1 MVDAGARFAL
11 AAMSRR
17 ILMNEV
23 VPQEKIKPED
33 AKAELE
39 SVLGMGRSAPR
50 LRRFRTVIILGLVA
64 GAALLAYA
72 MLGGGG
78 SANGVRYVTEPVT
91 RDDLTV
97 TVTATGTVQPTNDVE
112 ISSELSGI
120 VRTVLVD
127 YNSAVT
133 EGQVLA
139 ELDTQKLKSA
149 VDSSSA
155 RLQAANAN
163 VSEAQA
169 SVAET
174 RLDFD
179 RKAKLAKT
187 HAGSI
192 LDLEVA
198 EAKLKRALAAEES
211 AKAEVAAASADLAQA
226 ETDLKKA
233 QIRSPITGVVLSRNV
248 EPGQTVASSLQAP
261 ILFTIAEDLKKMEVQ
276 VDVDE
281 ADVGNVNEGQKA
293 LFTVDAYPGRHFDAE
308 IRELRYGS
316 EVVQG
321 VVTYKAVLTTD
332 NSELLL
338 RPGMTATAEIVVAEV
353 NDALTVPNAALRFS
367 PPSSEEQDQRSFL
380 QKLMPGPPRLRKP
393 SGAGQPSGPERT
405 VWTVKD
411 GVPDARP
418 VTIGATD
425 GKRTEI
431 VTGDLSV
438 DEAVIVDTESSQ

>member
-1 MVDAGARFAL
+1 
-11 AAMSRR
+11 
-17 ILMNEV
+17 MNEV
-23 VPQEKIKPED
+23 VPPQKINSDKD
-33 AKAELE
+33 RAETE
-39 SVLGMGRSAPR
+39 AVLGVGKPTSS
-50 LRRFRTVIILGLVA
+50 LRRFRSVILAGIVLGI
-64 GAALLAYA
+64 GALGYSL
-72 MLGGGG
+72 LGGGA
-78 SANGVRYVTEPVT
+78 ANGVTYITESAT
-91 RDDLTV
+91 RANLTV

-120 VRTVLVD
+120 VRTVFVD

-133 EGQVLA
+133 EGQALA
-139 ELDTQKLKSA
+139 ELDTRKLKSA

-155 RLQAANAN
+155 RLQAAKAK

-174 RLDFD
+174 RLDFE
-179 RKAKLAKT
+179 RKARLAKT
-187 HAGSI
+187 QAGSI

-198 EAKLKRALAAEES
+198 EAKLKRALAIEES
-211 AKAEVAAASADLAQA
+211 AKADVASASANLALA
-226 ETDLKKA
+226 ETDLENA
-233 QIRSPITGVVLSRNV
+233 LIRSPITGVVLSRNV

-261 ILFTIAEDLKKMEVQ
+261 ILFTIAEDLTKMEVR

-281 ADVGNVNEGQKA
+281 ADVGKVRERQKA
-293 LFTVDAYPGRHFDAE
+293 SFAVDAYPDRRFDAE

-353 NDALTVPNAALRFS
+353 HDVLTVPNAALRFI
-367 PPSSEEQDQRSFL
+367 PPTAEPQDQRSFL
-380 QKLMPGPPRLRKP
+380 QKLVPGPPRLRKP
-393 SGAGQPSGPERT
+393 SGAEQSQGPERK
-405 VWTVKD
+405 VWIVRN
-411 GVPDARP
+411 GAPEARA

-431 VTGDLSV
+431 LKGELETG
-438 DEAVIVDTESSQ
+438 EGVIVDSETRQ